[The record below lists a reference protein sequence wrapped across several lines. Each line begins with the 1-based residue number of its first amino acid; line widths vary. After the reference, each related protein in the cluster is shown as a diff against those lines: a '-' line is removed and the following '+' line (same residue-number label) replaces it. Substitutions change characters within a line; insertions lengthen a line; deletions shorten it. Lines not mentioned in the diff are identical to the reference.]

1 MFKKFVP
8 VLLLVALCAAIA
20 GNAIA
25 ADKPKIYF
33 IVKATE
39 SDFWQIVINGG
50 ETAGKEF
57 DVNFISQAA
66 PTEAD
71 VAKQVAILET
81 AIGDKPQAIVL
92 APTVEDALVP
102 GIEKAVAAGI
112 PMIIID
118 SQARTEQ
125 YTSFLASDNIAIG
138 TIAADKMAEALT
150 KRFGKPEGKVAGIT
164 FMSGVGSLERRKQ
177 GFVDQIK
184 AKYPGIEI
192 VDFQDA
198 QGKQGQTLAIVQNF
212 LTAYPDLKGI
222 FANNQYTGD
231 ETIRALDMAKKTGLA
246 TVVVDAGP
254 LETEG
259 LKTGLTD
266 FMIVQQPWK
275 MGYMG
280 VEYAVKAIKGEKLE
294 KFIDTGVTA
303 ITPEMMASGAAE
315 EFLNPVEFHKK
326 AAK

>member
-1 MFKKFVP
+1 MVRKGLSV
-8 VLLLVALCAAIA
+8 LLVAAMMMLAA

-25 ADKPKIYF
+25 AGEKMYF

-39 SDFWQIVINGG
+39 SDFWQIVIDGG
-50 ETAGKEF
+50 RTAAEELGVE
-57 DVNFISQAA
+57 FISQAA

-71 VAKQVAILET
+71 VARQVAIIET
-81 AIGDKPQAIVL
+81 AIGDKPAAIVL

-102 GIEKAVAAGI
+102 GIEKATEAGI
-112 PMIIID
+112 PVILID
-118 SQARTEQ
+118 SQASTDK
-125 YTSFLASDNIAIG
+125 YVSFLASDNVAIG
-138 TIAADKMAEALT
+138 KLAADKMAEALT
-150 KRFGKPEGKVAGIT
+150 ARTGKAAGKVAGVT

-177 GFVDQIK
+177 GFMEQIK
-184 AKYPGIEI
+184 NYPEIEV

-198 QGKQGQTLAIVQNF
+198 QGKQGQTLAVVQNL
-212 LTAYPDLKGI
+212 LTAYPDLAGI
-222 FANNQYTGD
+222 YANNQYTGD
-231 ETIRALDMAKKTGLA
+231 ETIRALDMAGKKDLA

-254 LETEG
+254 LEVEG

-280 VEYAVKAIKGEKLE
+280 IEFALKAVKGETLE
-294 KFIDTGVTA
+294 KFIDTGVVA
-303 ITPEMMASGAAE
+303 ISQDMFKSGAAE

-326 AAK
+326 NKK

>member
-1 MFKKFVP
+1 MLKK
-8 VLLLVALCAAIA
+8 VLSLVAIVVVGMMLVASAEAA
-20 GNAIA
+20 
-25 ADKPKIYF
+25 PKIYF

-50 ETAGKEF
+50 ETAAKELGAE
-57 DVNFISQAA
+57 FIQQAA

-71 VAKQVAILET
+71 VARQVAILET
-81 AIGDKPQAIVL
+81 AIGDKPAAIVL

-102 GIEKAVAAGI
+102 GIEQAKAAGI
-112 PMIIID
+112 PVILID
-118 SQARTEQ
+118 SQASTEE
-125 YTSFLASDNIAIG
+125 YVSFLASDNVAIG

-150 KRFGKPEGKVAGIT
+150 KRFGKPEGKIAGIT

-177 GFVDQIK
+177 GFVDQLK
-184 AKYPGIEI
+184 AKYPGIEL

-198 QGKQGQTLAIVQNF
+198 QGKQGQTLAAVQNF

-231 ETIRALDMAKKTGLA
+231 ETIRALDMAQKKDMA

-254 LETEG
+254 LEMEG

-280 VEYAVKAIKGEKLE
+280 VEYALKAINGEKLE
-294 KFIDTGVTA
+294 KFIDTGVVA
-303 ITPEMMASGAAE
+303 ITPEMVASGAAE